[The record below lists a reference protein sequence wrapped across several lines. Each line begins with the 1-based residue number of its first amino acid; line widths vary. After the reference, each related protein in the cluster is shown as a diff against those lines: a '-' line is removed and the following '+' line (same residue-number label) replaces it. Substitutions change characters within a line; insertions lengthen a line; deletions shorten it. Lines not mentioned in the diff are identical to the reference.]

1 MDEGIGIGTGERG
14 PATDY
19 ASGHRMTDFDSISR
33 GLQEAIAMQADSHQL
48 LTSDAISQ
56 RLSLQDWT
64 RIRTFLSDLTDPE
77 MYGFAVSEEV
87 RRRALEL
94 QELFK

>member
-1 MDEGIGIGTGERG
+1 MAK
-14 PATDY
+14 P
-19 ASGHRMTDFDSISR
+19 FDTLRR
-33 GLQEAIAMQADSHQL
+33 GLQEAIAMQADS
-48 LTSDAISQ
+48 Q

-64 RIRTFLSDLTDPE
+64 RVRTFLSDLTDPE

-94 QELFK
+94 QELFR

>member
-1 MDEGIGIGTGERG
+1 
-14 PATDY
+14 
-19 ASGHRMTDFDSISR
+19 MT
-33 GLQEAIAMQADSHQL
+33 LQN
-48 LTSDAISQ
+48 
-56 RLSLQDWT
+56 WT
-64 RIRTFLSDLTDPE
+64 RIRSFLLDLTDPE